1 MAQLLVDVTPFKPT
15 IRESKTRPGVFEVEG
30 VMQRA
35 KAENQ
40 NGRVYSKDIL
50 VREAKKYME
59 EFVKRGNA
67 FGELDHPESPVVS
80 LKNASHVVKDLYWK
94 GDDLMGKVELLNTPA
109 GNIVKEI
116 IKAGHTIGISSR
128 GTGSVH
134 QTNEG
139 QLEVQPDF
147 ELVCWDFVSNPSTHG
162 AFMNPIALQEG
173 KIKVS
178 KYQNLDSIIISQE
191 KEWESFRVVAGNLVN
206 LKVE

>member
-1 MAQLLVDVTPFKPT
+1 MAQLLVDVTPFKSVLK
-15 IRESKTRPGVFEVEG
+15 ESKDRPGVFEVEG

-40 NGRVYSKDIL
+40 NGRVYSKEIL
-50 VREAKKYME
+50 VREAKKYVD

-80 LKNASHVVKDLYWK
+80 LKNASHIVKELYWK

-128 GTGSVH
+128 GTGSVN

-139 QLEVQPDF
+139 HLEVQDDF
-147 ELVCWDFVSNPSTHG
+147 DLVCWDFVSNPSTHG

-173 KIKVS
+173 KVKVS
-178 KYQNLDSIIISQE
+178 KYHGLDSIINDIL
-191 KEWESFRVVAGNLVN
+191 RA
-206 LKVE
+206 

>member
-1 MAQLLVDVTPFKPT
+1 MGQLLVDVTPFKP
-15 IRESKTRPGVFEVEG
+15 IIKESKSRPGVFEVEG

-35 KAENQ
+35 GAQNQ
-40 NGRVYSKDIL
+40 NGRVYEKKIL
-50 VREAKKYME
+50 IREVEKYMD
-59 EFVKRGNA
+59 EFVRNGNA

-80 LKNASHVVKDLYWK
+80 LKNASHIVKDLYWN

-128 GTGSVH
+128 GTGSVQ

-139 QLEVQPDF
+139 HLMVQDDF

-162 AFMNPIALQEG
+162 AFMAPGGLNESVATKRDRYG
-173 KIKVS
+173 KVHSTIREI
-178 KYQNLDSIIISQE
+178 LCATTCECSID
-191 KEWESFRVVAGNLVN
+191 
-206 LKVE
+206 

>member
-1 MAQLLVDVTPFKPT
+1 MAQLLVDVTPFRPT

-59 EFVKRGNA
+59 EFVKNGNA

-116 IKAGHTIGISSR
+116 IQAGHTIGISSR
-128 GTGSVH
+128 GTGSVQ

-139 QLEVQPDF
+139 HMEVQPDF

-162 AFMNPIALQEG
+162 AFMNPVALQEG
-173 KIKVS
+173 KVKVT
-178 KYQNLDSIIISQE
+178 KYTNLGNIINDIL
-191 KEWESFRVVAGNLVN
+191 RA
-206 LKVE
+206 

>member
-15 IRESKTRPGVFEVEG
+15 IRESKTKPGVFEVEG

-40 NGRVYSKDIL
+40 NGRIYSKAIL
-50 VREAKKYME
+50 ERESAKYVK
-59 EFVKRGNA
+59 EFVERGNA

-80 LKNASHVVKDLYWK
+80 LKNASHIVKELYWK
-94 GDDLMGKVELLNTPA
+94 GNDLMGRVELLNTPA

-116 IKAGHTIGISSR
+116 IRAGHTIGISSR
-128 GTGSVH
+128 GTGSVQ

-139 QLEVQPDF
+139 HLEVQNDF

-162 AFMNPIALQEG
+162 AFMNPVSLSEG

-178 KYQNLDSIIISQE
+178 KYNNLDIIINDIL
-191 KEWESFRVVAGNLVN
+191 RA
-206 LKVE
+206 

>member
-1 MAQLLVDVTPFKPT
+1 MAQLLLNVTPFRPT
-15 IRESKTRPGVFEVEG
+15 ITESKTKPGVFEVEG

-35 KAENQ
+35 TSENQ
-40 NGRVYSKDIL
+40 NGRVYSKAIL
-50 VREAKKYME
+50 EREAKKYTD
-59 EFVKRGNA
+59 EFVNNGNA

-80 LKNASHVVKDLYWK
+80 LKNASHIVKELYWK
-94 GDDLMGKVELLNTPA
+94 GDDLCGKVELLNTPS

-128 GTGSVH
+128 GTGSVN

-162 AFMNPIALQEG
+162 AYMNPISLQEG
-173 KIKVS
+173 KEKVS
-178 KYQNLDSIIISQE
+178 RYKNLDLIINDIL
-191 KEWESFRVVAGNLVN
+191 RA
-206 LKVE
+206 

>member
-1 MAQLLVDVTPFKPT
+1 MAQLLVDVTPFRPT
-15 IRESKTRPGVFEVEG
+15 IRESKTKPGVFEVEG

-35 KAENQ
+35 SAENQ
-40 NGRVYSKDIL
+40 NGRVYKKEIL
-50 VREAKKYME
+50 EREAEKYVN

-80 LKNASHVVKDLYWK
+80 LKNASHIVKELWWD

-128 GTGSVH
+128 GTGSVE

-139 QLEVQPDF
+139 KLEVQPDF
-147 ELVCWDFVSNPSTHG
+147 DLVCWDFVSNPSTHG
-162 AFMNPIALQEG
+162 AFMNP
-173 KIKVS
+173 VS
-178 KYQNLDSIIISQE
+178 LN
-191 KEWESFRVVAGNLVN
+191 ESKTPLPKFFH
-206 LKVE
+206 VESVINDILRA

>member
-1 MAQLLVDVTPFKPT
+1 MANVLVNVTPFKS
-15 IRESKTRPGVFEVEG
+15 ILKESKTRPGVFEVEG

-59 EFVKRGNA
+59 EFVNRGNA

-94 GDDLMGKVELLNTPA
+94 GNDLMGKIELLNTPA

-116 IKAGHTIGISSR
+116 VKAGHTIGISSR
-128 GTGSVH
+128 GTGSVN

-139 QLEVQPDF
+139 TLEVQDDF
-147 ELVCWDFVSNPSTHG
+147 DLVCWDFVSNPSTHG

-173 KIKVS
+173 KIKTS
-178 KYQNLDSIIISQE
+178 KYSNIDAVLNDIL
-191 KEWESFRVVAGNLVN
+191 RA
-206 LKVE
+206 

>member
-1 MAQLLVDVTPFKPT
+1 MAQLLVDVTPFRPT
-15 IRESKTRPGVFEVEG
+15 IKESKSKPGVFEVEG

-35 KAENQ
+35 SAENQ
-40 NGRVYSKDIL
+40 NGRVYKKEILERECSKYL
-50 VREAKKYME
+50 K
-59 EFVKRGNA
+59 EFVERGNA

-80 LKNASHVVKDLYWK
+80 LKNASHIVKDLWWK
-94 GDDLMGKVELLNTPA
+94 GDDLIGKVELLNTPA

-128 GTGSVH
+128 GTGSVQ

-139 QLEVQPDF
+139 TLEVQPDF

-178 KYQNLDSIIISQE
+178 KYNNLDSIINDIL
-191 KEWESFRVVAGNLVN
+191 RA
-206 LKVE
+206 

>member
-1 MAQLLVDVTPFKPT
+1 MAQLLVDVTPFKSVLK
-15 IRESKTRPGVFEVEG
+15 ESKTKPGTFEVEG
-30 VMQRA
+30 IMQRA

-40 NGRVYSKDIL
+40 NGRVYKKEIL
-50 VREAKKYME
+50 AREAKKYVD

-80 LKNASHVVKDLYWK
+80 LKNASHIVKELWWE

-128 GTGSVH
+128 GTGSVE

-139 QLEVQPDF
+139 KLEVQPDF

-162 AFMNPIALQEG
+162 AFMNP
-173 KIKVS
+173 VS
-178 KYQNLDSIIISQE
+178 LNESKGNLPKFFHVESIINDIL
-191 KEWESFRVVAGNLVN
+191 RA
-206 LKVE
+206 

>member
-35 KAENQ
+35 QAENQ

-50 VREAKKYME
+50 VREAKKYVN

-80 LKNASHVVKDLYWK
+80 LKNASHIVKELYWK

-128 GTGSVH
+128 GTGSVQ

-162 AFMNPIALQEG
+162 AFMNPVSLQEG
-173 KIKVS
+173 KVKVF
-178 KYQNLDSIIISQE
+178 KYTNLDSIINDIL
-191 KEWESFRVVAGNLVN
+191 RA
-206 LKVE
+206 